1 MKNITNGLKIPHFGL
16 SRQYKQ
22 IGPELLQASHE
33 VLQSGVLVGGHYTKI
48 LEAWLAVRTNSQH
61 AITCHSGTQALE
73 IIARFMLTKSVD
85 DNPTVYVPNFTYPAT
100 VNAWITSGWNVELV
114 DTDNYGIVDFN
125 VVKRENYNPICLV
138 GLYGRMP
145 WYQKLVS
152 GHPLVIDGA
161 QHWLITKGG
170 VWCRGMSIS
179 FDPTKNLCASGNGGA
194 IVTNDDELYR
204 FADAYRK
211 NGKPEFDH
219 VGTNSQISE
228 QDAAHILVRAKYIDA
243 WQARRSTIADYWN
256 EEFADL
262 PVTLFNKTEYKEPHA
277 HQKYVI
283 YTQDRDKLYQ
293 HLTEYGIEP
302 KVSYD
307 RTISEML
314 AYQGYENPSMFSVST
329 MLSRGVISLPMYPEL
344 TDSEVEYIKEKVL
357 AFYS

>member
-1 MKNITNGLKIPHFGL
+1 MKNTTNGLKIPHFGL

-48 LEAWLAVRTNSQH
+48 LEAWLSVRTNSQH

-73 IIARFMLTKSVD
+73 IIAKFMLTKSVE

-100 VNAWITSGWNVELV
+100 VNAWITSGWNVELI
-114 DTDNYGIVDFN
+114 DTDNHGIMDYSVD
-125 VVKRENYNPICLV
+125 KRENSNPICLV

-145 WYQKLVS
+145 WYQKVTSSYKLV
-152 GHPLVIDGA
+152 VDGA
-161 QHWLITKGG
+161 QHWLTTKGAL
-170 VWCRGMSIS
+170 WCRGMSIS

-194 IVTNDDELYR
+194 VVTNDDELNR
-204 FADAYRK
+204 FANAYRK
-211 NGKPEFDH
+211 NGKPEFDS

-256 EEFADL
+256 AAFADL

-293 HLTEYGIEP
+293 HLTDYDIEP

-307 RTISEML
+307 RTIAEML
-314 AYQGYENPSMFSVST
+314 AYQSYENPSMFSVST